1 MRADAICTHRVSIIT
16 GHYGTGKTEFAV
28 NLALQLAGLNHQVMV
43 ADLDIVNPY
52 FRSRERRDLLQEA
65 GIRLISSSQ
74 ACSDAD
80 VPALPAEL
88 LTILENRDIT
98 GVLDIGGDPV
108 GARVLARFND
118 KIVPEDYQLIYVLNA
133 NRPEVRTPEAAIAYL
148 RGIEATTSLTC
159 TGIVNNTHLCGETTE
174 EEIRKGAL
182 LAADV
187 SRETGI
193 PVLCHVAE
201 EKFVP
206 ALSDLSEPVFPIT
219 IKMKKPWEL

>member
-1 MRADAICTHRVSIIT
+1 MSASAICPHRISIVT
-16 GHYGTGKTEFAV
+16 GHYGTGKTEFSV
-28 NLALQLAGLNHQVMV
+28 NLALALAAEGASVML

-52 FRSRERRDLLQEA
+52 FRSRERRNLLEEA
-65 GIRLISSSQ
+65 GVRLISSSQ

-88 LTILENRDIT
+88 LTILENRNLR

-108 GARVLARFND
+108 GARVLARFQP
-118 KIVPEDYQLIYVLNA
+118 KLVQEDYQLIYVLNA
-133 NRPEVRTPEAAIAYL
+133 NRPEVRTAETAVTYL
-148 RGIEATTSLTC
+148 RGIEATTGLTC

-174 EEIRKGAL
+174 DEIRKGAA
-182 LAADV
+182 LAAEV

-206 ALSDLSEPVFPIT
+206 SLSDLSETVFPIT
-219 IKMKKPWEL
+219 IKMKKPWE

>member
-1 MRADAICTHRVSIIT
+1 MLASAVCSHRVSIIT

-28 NLALQLAGLNHQVMV
+28 NLALAMAGEGTSVIL

-52 FRSRERRDLLQEA
+52 FRSRERRSLLEEA
-65 GIRLISSSQ
+65 GVRLISSSQ

-88 LTILENRDIT
+88 LTILEDRSLR

-108 GARVLARFND
+108 GARVLARFQP
-118 KIVPEDYQLIYVLNA
+118 KSVQEDYQLIYVLNA
-133 NRPEVRTPEAAIAYL
+133 NRPEVRDRETSISYL
-148 RGIEATTSLTC
+148 RGIEATTGLAC

-174 EEIRKGAL
+174 DEIRKGAA
-182 LAADV
+182 LAAEV
-187 SRETGI
+187 SKETGI

-201 EKFVP
+201 EKFVS
-206 ALSDLSEPVFPIT
+206 ALSDLPETVFPIT
-219 IKMKKPWEL
+219 IKMKKPWE

>member
-133 NRPEVRTPEAAIAYL
+133 NRPEVRTPESAIAYL
-148 RGIEATTSLTC
+148 RGIEATTGLRC
-159 TGIVNNTHLCGETTE
+159 TGIVNNTHLCGETTAD
-174 EEIRKGAL
+174 EIRRGAA
-182 LAADV
+182 LASAV
-187 SRETGI
+187 SGETDI

-201 EKFVP
+201 ERFVDT
-206 ALSDLSEPVFPIT
+206 LSDLAEPVFPIT
-219 IKMKKPWEL
+219 IKMKKPWE

>member
-1 MRADAICTHRVSIIT
+1 MLASAVCSHRVSIIT

-28 NLALQLAGLNHQVMV
+28 NLALAMAGEGTSVIL

-52 FRSRERRDLLQEA
+52 FRSRERRSLLEEA
-65 GIRLISSSQ
+65 GVRLISSSQ

-88 LTILENRDIT
+88 LTILEDRSLR

-108 GARVLARFND
+108 GARVLARFHP
-118 KIVPEDYQLIYVLNA
+118 KIVQEDYQLIYVLNA
-133 NRPEVRTPEAAIAYL
+133 NRPEVRDREKAISYL
-148 RGIEATTSLTC
+148 RGIEATTGLAC

-174 EEIRKGAL
+174 DDIRKGAA
-182 LAADV
+182 LAAEV
-187 SRETGI
+187 SKETGI

-201 EKFVP
+201 EKFVS
-206 ALSDLSEPVFPIT
+206 ALSDLPETVFPIT
-219 IKMKKPWEL
+219 IKMKKPWE

>member
-118 KIVPEDYQLIYVLNA
+118 KIITEDYQLIYVLNA

-159 TGIVNNTHLCGETTE
+159 SGIVNNTHLCGETTA
-174 EEIRKGAL
+174 EEIRKGAR
-182 LAADV
+182 LAETV
-187 SRETGI
+187 SQETGI

-201 EKFVP
+201 ERFIP
-206 ALSDLSEPVFPIT
+206 ELSDLSEPVFPIT
-219 IKMKKPWEL
+219 IQMKKPWE

>member
-148 RGIEATTSLTC
+148 RGIEATTGLTC
-159 TGIVNNTHLCGETTE
+159 TGIVNNTHLCNETTE
-174 EEIRKGAL
+174 REIRKGAR

-201 EKFVP
+201 EKFL
-206 ALSDLSEPVFPIT
+206 AELSDLPEAVFPIT
-219 IKMKKPWEL
+219 IKMKKPWE

>member
-1 MRADAICTHRVSIIT
+1 MLATSFCPHRLSIVT

-28 NLALQLAGLNHQVMV
+28 NLALAMAQDGERVMM

-52 FRSRERRDLLQEA
+52 FRSRERRKLLEEA

-88 LTILENRDIT
+88 LTILEDRSIR
-98 GVLDIGGDPV
+98 GILDIGGDPV
-108 GARVLARFND
+108 GARVLARFQPR
-118 KIVPEDYQLIYVLNA
+118 IVMEDYQLIYVLNA
-133 NRPEVRTPEAAIAYL
+133 NRPEVRETENAIAYL
-148 RGIEATTSLTC
+148 RGIEATTGLTC

-174 EEIRKGAL
+174 EEIRKGAA
-182 LAADV
+182 LAAEV

-193 PVLCHVAE
+193 PVLRHVAE
-201 EKFVP
+201 EKFIP
-206 ALSDLSEPVFPIT
+206 SLSDLPETVFPIT
-219 IKMKKPWEL
+219 IQMKKPWE

>member
-1 MRADAICTHRVSIIT
+1 MTAIANCSHRISIIT

-28 NLALQLAGLNHQVMV
+28 NLALAMAEAGEQVML

-52 FRSRERRDLLQEA
+52 FRSRERRPLLEEA

-88 LTILENRDIT
+88 LAILENRSIR
-98 GVLDIGGDPV
+98 GILDIGGDPV
-108 GARVLARFND
+108 GARVLARFHP
-118 KIVPEDYQLIYVLNA
+118 KLIQEDCQLIYVLNA
-133 NRPEVRTPEAAIAYL
+133 NRPEVRSPDSAAAYL
-148 RGIEATTSLTC
+148 RGIEATTGLTC
-159 TGIVNNTHLCGETTE
+159 TGIVNNTHLCNETTE
-174 EEIRKGAL
+174 ADIRKGAA
-182 LAADV
+182 LAAAV

-201 EKFVP
+201 ERFAAK
-206 ALSDLSEPVFPIT
+206 LSDLPETVFPIA
-219 IKMKKPWEL
+219 IRMKKPWE